1 MTDKDNSLEGM
12 FYRRMSRLVPK
23 FFHARLMDAFRKV
36 VERHREEGDGRLLSK
51 DPEPFNFKTMSQG
64 GSWFDLEQIPPH
76 RVELQEHLMRDELSS
91 LLGTGKIVRQNVPQA
106 SQFDRPVLERMR
118 ESAQNPPQDPWERIN
133 AAREAVLELERKRKA
148 DLPPTQGWLPGI
160 PFCGI
165 HLLKVDVLPS
175 KTMAL
180 SPDLYDEMEKVY
192 VQPDPTTQRKPLN
205 F

>member
-36 VERHREEGDGRLLSK
+36 VERHRAEGDGRLLNT
-51 DPEPFNFKTMSQG
+51 DPEPFSFAHKGQG
-64 GSWFDLEQIPPH
+64 GGWFDLESTPPH
-76 RVELQEHLMRDELSS
+76 LATQRATESVVYGGVASAFGSPS
-91 LLGTGKIVRQNVPQA
+91 LATVR
-106 SQFDRPVLERMR
+106 ET
-118 ESAQNPPQDPWERIN
+118 AQNPPRDPWERVN

-148 DLPPTQGWLPGI
+148 DLPPTQGMLPGI

-165 HLLKVDVLPS
+165 HLLKVDDLPS

-180 SPDLYDEMEKVY
+180 SPDLYDQMEKVY